1 MPTKRDDRAMIRDV
15 IQELGFTH
23 QQAARV
29 FGVSYATVHAW
40 LHGARNPSKRS
51 LRRIADG
58 LDSYGESAEVMA
70 AKVRKHLDRK
80 V

>member
-1 MPTKRDDRAMIRDV
+1 MPKPDHRAMIRAV
-15 IQELGFTH
+15 IEELGFTH

-40 LHGARNPSKRS
+40 LTGLRSPSKRS

-58 LDSYGESAEVMA
+58 LDAHGEATSVMA
-70 AKVRKHLDRK
+70 SRVRKHLERMK
-80 V
+80 

>member
-1 MPTKRDDRAMIRDV
+1 MTPKRDDRAMIREV
-15 IQELGFTH
+15 IEKLGFNH

-40 LHGARNPSKRS
+40 LHGTRNPSKRS

-58 LDSYGESAEVMA
+58 LEAHGEAAEVMA